1 MEPGGPDPRFGKEDW
16 TPGAWA
22 GRTPVCAARAPLVC
36 LSRGTCDVKQTLHT
50 AALTSTC
57 CFFCLGGNVWSLSV
71 KPPADRVTGNPCI
84 YSVRTGEAATEE
96 AGLLRGWD
104 S

>member
-57 CFFCLGGNVWSLSV
+57 CFFAWEEMSGACQLS
-71 KPPADRVTGNPCI
+71 RQQ
-84 YSVRTGEAATEE
+84 TE
-96 AGLLRGWD
+96 
-104 S
+104 